1 MTNSVNSN
9 NLTDQ
14 QILQTAVKTLDSKKG
29 SDIKV
34 IKISDVSSIANYFVL
49 ATGSS
54 STQVKTLAD
63 ETEMKLKQEGVTP
76 RRTEGYRGADWIVL
90 DYIDVVIHVFYKE
103 TREFYDLERL
113 WQDGEELDTEI
124 FLK

>member
-1 MTNSVNSN
+1 MN
-9 NLTDQ
+9 DQ
-14 QILQTAVKTLDSKKG
+14 QILQIAVKTLDAKKG
-29 SDIKV
+29 EDIKV
-34 IKISDVSSIANYFVL
+34 IKIADVSAIANYFVL

-63 ETEMKLKQEGVTP
+63 ETEQQLKKAGLMP
-76 RRTEGYRGADWIVL
+76 KRTEGYRGSDWIVL
-90 DYIDVVIHVFYKE
+90 DYIDVVIHVFYRE

-113 WQDGEELDTEI
+113 WQDGEEIDTEL